1 MVLKNMPRFIVTGG
15 IVMADNARKNQK
27 KTAPLG
33 LVVFILI
40 ILINAFSEASPS
52 SRRAML
58 PAVAAIGMIA
68 VVTAVII
75 WAAKKAM
82 ASAGGTAAGTRSAAD
97 PHRHAAREAFPSPD
111 AYCLVCDQTNVD
123 HFERDRQRRLRQ
135 LDYWLSIGLIDR
147 KEYRTLQARY
157 NKSVPHSNG

>member
-1 MVLKNMPRFIVTGG
+1 
-15 IVMADNARKNQK
+15 MADNSRKNQK
-27 KTAPLG
+27 KGTSLG
-33 LVVFILI
+33 AVVFFVLI

-58 PAVAAIGMIA
+58 PAVLAIGMIA
-68 VVTAVII
+68 VVAAVIV